1 VVRVWAT
8 NWKISGS
15 STHERSFFSLEC
27 HIFFLSPSYIYQLS
41 NLQTF
46 QILFN
51 CLMWERKLKYSKCE
65 SLIPPPH
72 KMTQSAPLQIDTFRW
87 QLSQVGYPPK
97 KIPVDNSEKQICK
110 CPPCN
115 IQILIFAFQNF
126 FEWSLIC
133 GLNFLNILSK
143 EAFSFSKTKV

>member
-1 VVRVWAT
+1 MVRAWAT
-8 NWKISGS
+8 SQKVRGS
-15 STHERSFFSLEC
+15 STHEGNFSLEC
-27 HIFFLSPSYIYQLS
+27 HIIFLSPSYIYQLS

-51 CLMWERKLKYSKCE
+51 CLMWERKLKYSKFE
-65 SLIPPPH
+65 SLIPPPP

-87 QLSQVGYPPK
+87 QLSQVGYRMK

-115 IQILIFAFQNF
+115 IQILILAFQNF
-126 FEWSLIC
+126 FEWRVGSQLEPCMYTTHNSKWSNI
-133 GLNFLNILSK
+133 FILS
-143 EAFSFSKTKV
+143 